1 MNYKQIFAKKA
12 RLKEQWLKLNP
23 RLEDRSGIY
32 ILAREEN
39 GFKYGYVGQAVKV
52 LSRLVSHSEGYNQHI
67 DLSLKKHKL
76 WKKDNPTGWKV
87 EVFYCPEKDL
97 DKEEMKFT
105 KELANQGFQLRNK
118 TGGSQGVGKFGIN
131 DNKSPK
137 GYRDGLLDGEKRL
150 KKKLNELIVKYLVV
164 TTKKDGKLAQN
175 ALDKFNLLL
184 EEGNK
189 DD

>member
-32 ILAREEN
+32 ILTREEN

-76 WKKDNPTGWKV
+76 WKRDNPTGWKV

-97 DKEEMKFT
+97 DKEEMNFT

-150 KKKLNELIVKYLVV
+150 KKKLNELIAKYLVV